1 MVLQMR
7 SADVRSSREY
17 RELEKKNRELQ
28 NTNTNLKTALK
39 RLNKQK
45 KKMAETH
52 MRKLPYCVTK

>member
-7 SADVRSSREY
+7 SADVRSSHEY

-28 NTNTNLKTALK
+28 NMNTNLKAALK
-39 RLNKQK
+39 QMNKQK

-52 MRKLPYCVTK
+52 MRKLP